1 MSIAQSNQTP
11 EAPTQGTIAE
21 GDLGD
26 LMRGLGI
33 AARAALRAL
42 TRAAAAQKNAA
53 LLAAAAA
60 IRANETAILQANA
73 LDIAHGREKG
83 LRDSL
88 IDRLVLDADRLE
100 GIAAGL
106 EAIAAL
112 PDPVGT
118 VIDTW
123 TRPNGLEISRVRV
136 PLGVI
141 GIIYESRPNV
151 TADAGG
157 ICLKSGNAVILRG
170 GSESLHSSQ
179 AIVDCLHH
187 GLKLAGLPEAAVQL
201 VPTRDRAA
209 VGHLLALSDYVD
221 IIVPRGGKSLIE
233 RVQKESRIPVL
244 AHLEGLCHVYLD
256 AGADTAMARD
266 IAFNSKMRRT
276 SVCGAAETLLVD
288 RADAE
293 RLLPPV
299 AIALR
304 EAGCV
309 LRGDAGARALVADM
323 EEASEADWTTEYL
336 DAIFSVKL
344 VDGVSGAIQHINTHG
359 SNHTDSIVT
368 SDPAAAERFLDEV
381 DSAIVLHNASTQYA
395 DGGEFGMGAEIGIST
410 GRLHA
415 RGPVG
420 TEQLTCFKYVVRGNG
435 QIRP

>member
-201 VPTRDRAA
+201 VPTA
-209 VGHLLALSDYVD
+209 
-221 IIVPRGGKSLIE
+221 
-233 RVQKESRIPVL
+233 
-244 AHLEGLCHVYLD
+244 
-256 AGADTAMARD
+256 TA
-266 IAFNSKMRRT
+266 
-276 SVCGAAETLLVD
+276 
-288 RADAE
+288 
-293 RLLPPV
+293 PP
-299 AIALR
+299 
-304 EAGCV
+304 
-309 LRGDAGARALVADM
+309 
-323 EEASEADWTTEYL
+323 S
-336 DAIFSVKL
+336 AIFWPCR
-344 VDGVSGAIQHINTHG
+344 T
-359 SNHTDSIVT
+359 T
-368 SDPAAAERFLDEV
+368 STSSCHAAASR
-381 DSAIVLHNASTQYA
+381 
-395 DGGEFGMGAEIGIST
+395 
-410 GRLHA
+410 
-415 RGPVG
+415 
-420 TEQLTCFKYVVRGNG
+420 
-435 QIRP
+435 